1 MSAANAHKRTRTI
14 PNPLTAGPCH
24 RILLDRGAG
33 NAALRDHPQ
42 ADGSLHKMPW
52 LSDGKSQRLEN
63 VEASSSRGTNAS
75 TQSQTITDDNDYFL
89 EQERVFAINSHA
101 SEAHPMCLQC
111 RDVLKAWTVAIDHIV
126 RISIPTLSFIKQE

>member
-1 MSAANAHKRTRTI
+1 
-14 PNPLTAGPCH
+14 
-24 RILLDRGAG
+24 
-33 NAALRDHPQ
+33 
-42 ADGSLHKMPW
+42 MPW